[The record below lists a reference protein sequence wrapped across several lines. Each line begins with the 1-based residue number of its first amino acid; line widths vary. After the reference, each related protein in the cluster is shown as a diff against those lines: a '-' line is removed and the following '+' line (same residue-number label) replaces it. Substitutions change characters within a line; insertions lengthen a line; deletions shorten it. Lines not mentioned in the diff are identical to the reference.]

1 MQGKFTNMMAIMLD
15 PHFKALCIV
24 ENLVRHKNAF
34 RLTSEYDVKIV
45 ILLLMVCFD
54 MLNLEFGT
62 FAIATIDVIGPKLE
76 ENMFRVGASIE
87 ESSQALV
94 IGELSL
100 FKRLSIP
107 SFACV
112 DPLAWW
118 CIHERQFLN
127 VGFLVK

>member
-118 CIHERQFLN
+118 
-127 VGFLVK
+127 

>member
-1 MQGKFTNMMAIMLD
+1 MI
-15 PHFKALCIV
+15 
-24 ENLVRHKNAF
+24 
-34 RLTSEYDVKIV
+34 
-45 ILLLMVCFD
+45 CFD

-76 ENMFRVGASIE
+76 ENLFGVGASIE
-87 ESSQALV
+87 ESSRTLV

-100 FKRLSIP
+100 YKRLSIP

-118 CIHERQFLN
+118 
-127 VGFLVK
+127 